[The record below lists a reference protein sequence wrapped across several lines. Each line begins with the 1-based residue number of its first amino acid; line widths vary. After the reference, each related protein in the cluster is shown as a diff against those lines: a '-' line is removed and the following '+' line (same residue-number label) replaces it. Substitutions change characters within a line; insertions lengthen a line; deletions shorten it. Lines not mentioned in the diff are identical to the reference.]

1 MKVKDFKKYLNL
13 DLFDDE
19 DELSFSVCFTDSTDP
34 DATQDWF
41 PLELINDE
49 APEHLDFVFAPSCEK
64 EIFKIFTRGLEE

>member
-19 DELSFSVCFTDSTDP
+19 DELSFHICFTDSTNP
-34 DATQDWF
+34 ESTQDWY
-41 PLELINDE
+41 PLELVDDE

-64 EIFKIFTRGLEE
+64 EIFKIFTKGLDN